1 MAKPMIKPSHRGE
14 LHRELGVP
22 QGKKI
27 PKAKIRA
34 DLAKA
39 KRTGNVAEE
48 KRDVFAE
55 NFGHKAPD
63 GDGHKGRGVVPRG
76 EAHQENHRAP
86 ETHEEFH
93 KLGNDGKY

>member
-1 MAKPMIKPSHRGE
+1 MIKPSHRGL
-14 LHRELGVP
+14 LHKELGVP

-55 NFGHKAPD
+55 NFGHK
-63 GDGHKGRGVVPRG
+63 GGGRPKVPRG
-76 EAHQENHRAP
+76 EHHAENHREP
-86 ETHEEFH
+86 RSHHEFD